1 MQHLS
6 KLFTAKL
13 SSGKDKHPYAL
24 DSLEPLVHFALCSG
38 SSSDPAVS
46 LCGNFLK
53 YSYAELRAYT
63 AKSIYQ
69 DLEVAKAEFIQANV
83 SVVKETKIILPKILQ
98 YYSKDA
104 CLELVD
110 LLKMVYDYIPEAQRK
125 SIQTCCKR
133 RPDKFVEWSPYKSS
147 FRYLVHT
154 DLAKH

>member
-1 MQHLS
+1 MF
-6 KLFTAKL
+6 KLNVMINTINL
-13 SSGKDKHPYAL
+13 L
-24 DSLEPLVHFALCSG
+24 
-38 SSSDPAVS
+38 
-46 LCGNFLK
+46 FLLQ
-53 YSYAELRAYT
+53 LRAYT

-98 YYSKDA
+98 YYAKDA

-133 RPDKFVEWSPYKSS
+133 RPDKYVEWSPYKSS

-154 DLAKH
+154 DLAKQ